1 VAVVA
6 ADFRAVNG
14 RVRFDDVVDV
24 GEGDEGVGGEEAD
37 GGGVEVVEAI
47 VSRWGVW
54 SKGGEDGPLILPKSG
69 LLRDELRDHA
79 RACACC
85 EVMVWN
91 SI

>member
-1 VAVVA
+1 
-6 ADFRAVNG
+6 
-14 RVRFDDVVDV
+14 
-24 GEGDEGVGGEEAD
+24 
-37 GGGVEVVEAI
+37 VVEAI